1 MVYVM
6 KLVPVE
12 LKAKMKD
19 IKEVK
24 RRLSLLGAQHIG
36 SFHQIDTYFKVHQGR
51 LKIRETERRDGSD
64 IIFYE
69 RPDVPN
75 IKKSH
80 VLLIQA
86 QPTEIAK
93 ELLSKLFPTSIVVD
107 KIREIYI
114 FGEIRVHLDQVTQL
128 GAFIEL
134 ELPTTGRTEEI
145 RKSESL
151 LTDLSVKLG
160 IKKEDLEAL
169 SYADLLFR
177 KAPS

>member
-6 KLVPVE
+6 KLIPVE

-19 IKEVK
+19 VKEVK

-51 LKIRETERRDGSD
+51 LKIRETEKRDSGE

-80 VLLIQA
+80 VLLIQV
-86 QPTEIAK
+86 QPPEIAK
-93 ELLSKLFPTSIVVD
+93 ELLSKLFPTSIVVE
-107 KIREIYI
+107 KIREVYI
-114 FGEIRVHLDQVTQL
+114 LGETRVHLDQVSQL
-128 GAFIEL
+128 GTFIEL
-134 ELPTTGRTEEI
+134 ELPTTGGTEEI
-145 RKSESL
+145 RKGESL
-151 LTDLSVKLG
+151 LADLGAKLG
-160 IKKEDLEAL
+160 IMKEDLEAL
-169 SYADLLFR
+169 SYADLLFK
-177 KAPS
+177 KALY